1 MAIAAGLAE
10 RRSFDYHSCA
20 VRSNRQARFRSR
32 EQPNREGAMA
42 VPTGPLIE
50 QLEANI
56 AQVVLG
62 KADVVRLCVV
72 AILAGE
78 HVLLE
83 DVPGV
88 GKTLVGKALARSVS
102 GEFRRIQ
109 FTPDLLPADI
119 TGSSIFDMKRQEFVF
134 NRGPIFANVV
144 LADEINRTTPRTQS
158 ALLEAMSEGQVSAD
172 GQTYMLPRPFLVI
185 ATQNPLEFEGTYPLP
200 ESQLDRFL
208 LRISV
213 GYPERSYEMS
223 ILASHRSGEPVD
235 ELRPVLSG
243 EQVLVLQEAVRA
255 VKVEPSV
262 AEYLLDVAQATRSSD
277 DLHVGV
283 SIRGGLALYRAA
295 QAWALVAGRDYV
307 VPDDVKRL
315 AVPVLAHRVIS
326 KGYLHGSQRQGVE
339 ALIERIVAEVP
350 APG

>member
-1 MAIAAGLAE
+1 MVD
-10 RRSFDYHSCA
+10 S
-20 VRSNRQARFRSR
+20 
-32 EQPNREGAMA
+32 GA
-42 VPTGPLIE
+42 LIR
-50 QLEANI
+50 QLEANMG
-56 AQVVLG
+56 QVVLG

-72 AILAGE
+72 ALLAGE

-102 GEFRRIQ
+102 GEFHRIQ

-119 TGSSIFDMKRQEFVF
+119 TGNSVFEAKQQEFVF
-134 NRGPIFANVV
+134 TRGPIFANVV

-172 GQTYMLPRPFLVI
+172 GQTYTLPRPFLVI

-213 GYPERSYEMS
+213 GYPERGCERE
-223 ILASHRSGEPVD
+223 ILTSHRQGEPVD
-235 ELRPVLSG
+235 RLRPVLSG
-243 EQVLVLQEAVRA
+243 EQILSLQAAARE
-255 VKVEPSV
+255 VKVDPSV
-262 AEYLLDVAQATRSSD
+262 SDYLLDLVEATRRSEE
-277 DLHVGV
+277 LHVGV
-283 SIRGGLALYRAA
+283 SIRGGLSLYRAA
-295 QAWALVAGRDYV
+295 QAWALAEGRDYV

-315 AVPVLAHRVIS
+315 AVAVLAHRVIT
-326 KGYLHGSQRQGVE
+326 KGYLHGGQRQAVE
-339 ALIERIVAEVP
+339 ALVERLVEEVP
-350 APG
+350 VPS

>member
-1 MAIAAGLAE
+1 MG
-10 RRSFDYHSCA
+10 
-20 VRSNRQARFRSR
+20 
-32 EQPNREGAMA
+32 
-42 VPTGPLIE
+42 
-50 QLEANI
+50 
-56 AQVVLG
+56 QVVLG

-72 AILAGE
+72 ALLAGE

-119 TGSSIFDMKRQEFVF
+119 TGSSIFDAKQQQFVF
-134 NRGPIFANVV
+134 GRGPIFANVV

-172 GQTYMLPRPFLVI
+172 GQTYPLPQPFLVI

-213 GYPERSYEMS
+213 GYPERACERE
-223 ILASHRSGEPVD
+223 ILSSHRGGEPVD
-235 ELRPVLSG
+235 RLQPVLSG
-243 EQVLVLQEAVRA
+243 PQILELQEAARG
-255 VKVEPSV
+255 VKVDPSV
-262 AEYLLDVAQATRSSD
+262 SDYLLDMIQATRASEE
-277 DLHVGV
+277 LHVGA
-283 SIRGGLALYRAA
+283 SIRGALSLHRAA
-295 QAWALVAGRDYV
+295 QAWALTEGRDFV

-315 AVPVLAHRVIS
+315 AVHVLAHRVIT
-326 KGYLHGSQRQGVE
+326 KGYLHGGQRQAVE
-339 ALIERIVAEVP
+339 ALIERLVEEVP
-350 APG
+350 VPS